1 MLINR
6 NDLLN
11 VTADVKLVNRIMIL
25 ADKFSTTV
33 GYVKK
38 QGLNQNGAFANMPH
52 FDIVLLVEEYKKLVM
67 LNKRKDRQVQA
78 ESFLL
83 ELENIRDE
91 LCKQL

>member
-6 NDLLN
+6 NDLLKIGLD
-11 VTADVKLVNRIMIL
+11 AKLVNRIMIL
-25 ADKFSTTV
+25 ADKFSTSV
-33 GYVKK
+33 GYAKK
-38 QGLNQNGAFANMPH
+38 QGLNQIGAFANMPH
-52 FDIVLLVEEYKKLVM
+52 FDIVLLVEEYKKLVI